1 MSDIAALE
9 SRISV
14 ALDTIGTL
22 LGDFDPVQEITQ
34 ETLEQA
40 CAAASLAARDEA
52 QGVLDAAHAEIEG
65 LRATLAAEQSAISQL
80 HERVATLKAKMERQQ
95 EQMIKLETQ
104 NDLLH
109 QQQMDDRSELDDL
122 IAALEPLVKENV

>member
-22 LGDFDPVQEITQ
+22 LGDFEPVREITQ

-40 CAAASLAARDEA
+40 CAAASLAARSEA
-52 QGVLDAAHAEIEG
+52 HGLLDAAHAEIEG
-65 LRATLAAEQSAISQL
+65 LRATLEAEQLAISQL

-95 EQMIKLETQ
+95 EQSIKLETQ

>member
-1 MSDIAALE
+1 
-9 SRISV
+9 
-14 ALDTIGTL
+14 
-22 LGDFDPVQEITQ
+22 
-34 ETLEQA
+34 
-40 CAAASLAARDEA
+40 
-52 QGVLDAAHAEIEG
+52 
-65 LRATLAAEQSAISQL
+65 
-80 HERVATLKAKMERQQ
+80 LKAKMERQQ